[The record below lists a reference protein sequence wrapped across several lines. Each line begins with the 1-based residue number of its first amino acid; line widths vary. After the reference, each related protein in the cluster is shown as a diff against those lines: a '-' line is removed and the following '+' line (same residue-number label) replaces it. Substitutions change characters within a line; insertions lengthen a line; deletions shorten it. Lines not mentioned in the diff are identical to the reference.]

1 MATIDGLTKERMLAI
16 EAESIV
22 SARLDPVSS
31 HLILTTHGGTDIDV
45 GNVRGPQGVQGPPDL
60 NAVDKTTATLQT
72 MAGPLQ
78 APSLQANLGGTLGRY
93 VGVTSGQ
100 PTYANPQNGD
110 FAQDVNGTSFWMY
123 GASGWLRVGSNER
136 TGDVKMT
143 LASTAAVGFLMLDG
157 SQYNVTDYPDLAN
170 LLGVGSGTFTVPD
183 WRGRGPI
190 GAGQGPGLTLRALG
204 ARGGEEAHALVLA
217 ENAQHNHPDSGH
229 GHGNTGGE
237 SATHHHTPDS
247 GGYNLAVKYTASVEG
262 TTSTTKVTGITF
274 SQDKTSENSGDH
286 VHGVGTGYAQSPNSG
301 SGVAH
306 NNMQPW
312 VATNFM
318 VKT

>member
-22 SARLDPVSS
+22 GARLDPATA

-45 GNVRGPQGVQGPPDL
+45 GNVQGPQGIQGPP
-60 NAVDKTTATLQT
+60 NTSAVDKTDASLQT
-72 MAGPLQ
+72 MIGPLQ
-78 APSLQANLGGTLGRY
+78 ALSIQVNLGGTLGRY

-100 PTYANPQNGD
+100 PAYASPQIGD
-110 FAQDVNGTSFWMY
+110 FSQDVSGISFWLY
-123 GASGWLRVGSNER
+123 GANGWLRIGSHEP
-136 TGDVKMT
+136 TGIVKMT

-157 SQYNVTDYPDLAN
+157 SQHAVVDYPDLAN
-170 LLGVGSGTFTVPD
+170 LLGVASGNFTLPD

-190 GAGQGPGLTLRALG
+190 GAGQGAGLTLRALG
-204 ARGGEEAHALVLA
+204 ARGGEETHALVLA
-217 ENAQHNHPDSGH
+217 ENAQHNHSDSGH

-247 GGYNLAVKYTASVEG
+247 DNSNMAVKYTASTEG
-262 TTSTTKVTGITF
+262 TVGTGKVTGITF
-274 SQDKTSENSGDH
+274 TVNHTGENSTDH
-286 VHGVGTGYAQSPNSG
+286 VHGVGTGYAQSSLSG
-301 SGVAH
+301 SGTPH
-306 NNMQPW
+306 NVMQPW